1 MLRDF
6 ADLAVGRDNVNT
18 PPPRVTGIY
27 GGTYLGKTISLF
39 TNFASQIGRRN

>member
-18 PPPRVTGIY
+18 Y
-27 GGTYLGKTISLF
+27 K
-39 TNFASQIGRRN
+39 